1 MDIQMSNN
9 LRVIKNLIY
18 TLEQQYGVK
27 VKIGQYKVG
36 EIDYSKPTASTSS
49 EEHTVKVIPL
59 PLNIARSF
67 VKQAK
72 VSFET
77 YDTMYIVKPSAVPF
91 PLKPG
96 NYIIAN
102 GLRYNIQK
110 IEMIETYCYLVGANS
125 ALGETHE

>member
-1 MDIQMSNN
+1 MGTQMTTVLS
-9 LRVIKNLIY
+9 VIKNLIY
-18 TLEQQYGVK
+18 ALEQQYGTK
-27 VKIGQYKVG
+27 VKIGKYAVG
-36 EIDYSKPTASTSS
+36 KIDYSNPVGSTSS
-49 EEHTVKVIPL
+49 EEHTVKIIPL
-59 PLNIARSF
+59 PISIARTF
-67 VKQAK
+67 IKQAK

-77 YDTMYIVKPSAVPF
+77 YDTMYIIKPSAVPF

-110 IEMIETYCYLVGANS
+110 IEMIETYCYLIGANS